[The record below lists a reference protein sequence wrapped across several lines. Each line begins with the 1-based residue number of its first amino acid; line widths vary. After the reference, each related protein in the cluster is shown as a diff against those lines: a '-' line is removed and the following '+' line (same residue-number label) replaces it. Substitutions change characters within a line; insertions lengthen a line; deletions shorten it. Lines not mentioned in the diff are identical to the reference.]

1 MRTSAPPTT
10 SSANLYPCHLHM
22 YLLLLMSDDRPEFVL
37 VLGVEFLLHLL
48 ELLPD
53 LVLQLDPLNPVH
65 VLLVSRVGGFL
76 FLLNRVGPTRLS
88 QEGLGVPVG
97 AIAHEEAQG
106 RQERQLRAFPPAF
119 FIRGSS
125 MVMTGGRHL

>member
-1 MRTSAPPTT
+1 
-10 SSANLYPCHLHM
+10 
-22 YLLLLMSDDRPEFVL
+22 MSHNRAELVL

-53 LVLQLDPLNPVH
+53 LVLQLYPLNPVH
-65 VLLVSRVGGFL
+65 VLLVSRVRGFL
-76 FLLNRVGPTRLS
+76 FLLNRIGPSRLR

-106 RQERQLRAFPPAF
+106 RQEGQLRAFPPAAV